1 MEPESTLGMHRVMG
15 QTARH
20 LIFRAYR
27 NSFFITLKTGNKI
40 PLTAGTMLKSTLLRW
55 ALLGFDTKPI
65 TEFAKYSA
73 VPIMASRFF
82 SLAKSEMLA
91 PGTVILSSLNFDEK
105 IFAGQ

>member
-1 MEPESTLGMHRVMG
+1 MLVLG

-20 LIFRAYR
+20 SFFRAYR
-27 NSFFITLKTGNKI
+27 NFILCFITLKTAYKI

-55 ALLGFDTKPI
+55 PLLGFDTKPI

-82 SLAKSEMLA
+82 SLSQNAGA
-91 PGTVILSSLNFDEK
+91 RRTVILYSLNFGREV
-105 IFAGQ
+105 IAQFAQMI

>member
-1 MEPESTLGMHRVMG
+1 MEPESALGMHRVMG
-15 QTARH
+15 KTPRH
-20 LIFRAYR
+20 
-27 NSFFITLKTGNKI
+27 SFFAPIGICLLCFITFKTGNKI

-82 SLAKSEMLA
+82 SLAKCEMLA
-91 PGTVILSSLNFDEK
+91 PGVL
-105 IFAGQ
+105 